1 MTDYP
6 TPVELY
12 QVLKTAWSLESSSSW
27 THENPAKG
35 QCSVTSLVVQD
46 YFGGLILKTKTHGG
60 THFYNLI
67 DGVRWDLTISQFDR
81 PIPFQDQPASREDAM
96 VDTSEQQYQKL
107 KERLI
112 LNGVAD
118 Q

>member
-1 MTDYP
+1 MADYP
-6 TPVELY
+6 TPAELY
-12 QVLKTAWSLESSSSW
+12 QALKTAWSLESSGSW
-27 THENPAKG
+27 TLENPARG

-46 YFGGLILKTKTHGG
+46 YFGGSILQTKTHGG

-81 PIPFQDQPASREDAM
+81 PIPFEDRPASREDAM
-96 VDTSEQQYQKL
+96 ADTSEQQYQAL
-107 KERLI
+107 KRRLEA
-112 LNGVAD
+112 NVAAV